1 MDLLRKCVHVWRDPW
16 GGLLRTIVSI
26 AIMFCTMDVIYM
38 VAHRAM
44 HTRRLYALVHK
55 YHHVSKA
62 PRHGYADA
70 AFTHPVEH
78 FVGLST
84 LYAGIRAAHHA
95 IEGASTPA
103 VAIFAIAHDGALSIT
118 NHLKGPLGRFHRA
131 HHRRLTG
138 NYAQHLPVL
147 DWVAGTKIDDRCKR
161 N

>member
-1 MDLLRKCVHVWRDPW
+1 MDLLRECVHVWRDPW

-103 VAIFAIAHDGALSIT
+103 VAVFTIAHGALSIT

-131 HHRRLTG
+131 HHPGVQMARGRGRVRYRWCDSGVDHT
-138 NYAQHLPVL
+138 V
-147 DWVAGTKIDDRCKR
+147 R
-161 N
+161 